1 MDKKYR
7 EEKEIEQDVETLING
22 DRVIAFSDAVFAFA
36 ATLLVLKIDL
46 PQIPPEAL
54 STQFSAELLKL
65 WPQYTAN
72 FISFLIIA
80 YYWRLHHKLFILIK
94 RYDNVLV
101 WINTFILISV
111 AFLPFPIDLFGTY
124 PSIGSVVIFYTLSI
138 SLVGF
143 LILVL
148 WLYAAQ
154 NHRLIDKGMSKRVII
169 YHTIDVA
176 IAPCVFLFSVPLAQ
190 VHHIIAKIS
199 WIFVLIF
206 LCILNTG
213 YKLTKKE
220 KTSYNPPPL

>member
-94 RYDNVLV
+94 
-101 WINTFILISV
+101 
-111 AFLPFPIDLFGTY
+111 
-124 PSIGSVVIFYTLSI
+124 
-138 SLVGF
+138 
-143 LILVL
+143 
-148 WLYAAQ
+148 
-154 NHRLIDKGMSKRVII
+154 
-169 YHTIDVA
+169 
-176 IAPCVFLFSVPLAQ
+176 
-190 VHHIIAKIS
+190 
-199 WIFVLIF
+199 
-206 LCILNTG
+206 
-213 YKLTKKE
+213 
-220 KTSYNPPPL
+220 